1 MILNEL
7 RAMSI
12 AIATITTRSSGVWGL
27 DGGCYL
33 HMGLFPRGQVLKAV
47 GNKVIA

>member
-12 AIATITTRSSGVWGL
+12 AIATITTLSSGVWGL

-33 HMGLFPRGQVLKAV
+33 HVRLAPRWQVLKAV
-47 GNKVIA
+47 GNKVIT